1 MSFGDKR
8 IRSFQK
14 ENSGVSDTRNYGLR
28 KATGEWI
35 LFVDSD
41 DELKKEA
48 LSIIVENIT
57 DCEWLIFGYETFP
70 EKTIHTVKVPS
81 VYKTYQKIIPD
92 YSALN
97 TLQLFNVPWNKVF
110 KRKVIIN
117 SKLQY
122 PTDLSLGEDLLFNLS
137 YMKACKQ
144 IKVIPD
150 ILYRYRQESDASLSA
165 IFRKDIFDV
174 QRILKEAVDN
184 AFGHSYLVEKET
196 RKDFVNYLINEVKKV
211 VLNKKLCL
219 KDKISLVTGW
229 IQNDYFQSVF
239 RLVDMKDMNF
249 GWDIIFAA
257 KHRQAWLMYFFFLMH
272 HRSSILHR

>member
-1 MSFGDKR
+1 M
-8 IRSFQK
+8 
-14 ENSGVSDTRNYGLR
+14 
-28 KATGEWI
+28 
-35 LFVDSD
+35 
-41 DELKKEA
+41 
-48 LSIIVENIT
+48 
-57 DCEWLIFGYETFP
+57 
-70 EKTIHTVKVPS
+70 
-81 VYKTYQKIIPD
+81 
-92 YSALN
+92 
-97 TLQLFNVPWNKVF
+97 
-110 KRKVIIN
+110 
-117 SKLQY
+117 
-122 PTDLSLGEDLLFNLS
+122 
-137 YMKACKQ
+137 
-144 IKVIPD
+144 
-150 ILYRYRQESDASLSA
+150 
-165 IFRKDIFDV
+165 
-174 QRILKEAVDN
+174 DN